1 MSENRRQILDMLAQ
15 GKITADEAE
24 RLLAAVEREPTSPGE
39 ARRNDK
45 IKYLRVVVDAMDDAD
60 GPTKV
65 NVRVPMQLLRAGVKL
80 TSIIP
85 PRARTE
91 VNEALRKEGID
102 VDIGKLTPES
112 LEDIVEQLR
121 DLQVDVDH
129 ERGLSTYLSR
139 DTEITE
145 LIQQLP
151 IGNLSLLPCGPIPPN
166 PTP

>member
-24 RLLAAVEREPTSPGE
+24 RLLSAVERGSDTMVSVPSVE
-39 ARRNDK
+39 RRNAL
-45 IKYLRVVVDAMDDAD
+45 KYLRVVVDAVDERE

-65 NVRVPMQLLRAGVKL
+65 NVRVPIQLLRAGVKL

-91 VNEALRKEGID
+91 VNEALAKEGID

-112 LEDIVEQLR
+112 LEEIIEQLR
-121 DLQVDVDH
+121 DLTVDVDA
-129 ERGLSTYLSR
+129 ERAKVR
-139 DTEITE
+139 VFCE
-145 LIQQLP
+145 
-151 IGNLSLLPCGPIPPN
+151 
-166 PTP
+166 

>member
-24 RLLAAVEREPTSPGE
+24 RLLSALEREPAGE
-39 ARRNDK
+39 TRRNDK
-45 IKYLRVVVDAMDDAD
+45 IKYLRVVVDAHDDVD

-129 ERGLSTYLSR
+129 ERAKVR
-139 DTEITE
+139 IFCE
-145 LIQQLP
+145 
-151 IGNLSLLPCGPIPPN
+151 
-166 PTP
+166 

>member
-24 RLLAAVEREPTSPGE
+24 RLLSALEREPAGAET
-39 ARRNDK
+39 RRNDK
-45 IKYLRVVVDAMDDAD
+45 IKYLRVVVDAHDDVD

-102 VDIGKLTPES
+102 VDIAKLTPES

-129 ERGLSTYLSR
+129 ERAKVR
-139 DTEITE
+139 IFCE
-145 LIQQLP
+145 
-151 IGNLSLLPCGPIPPN
+151 
-166 PTP
+166 

>member
-1 MSENRRQILDMLAQ
+1 MSENRRQILDMLAL

-24 RLLAAVEREPTSPGE
+24 RLLNAVEREPAMAGAGPGPE

-45 IKYLRVVVDAMDDAD
+45 VKYLRVVVDAKDDD
-60 GPTKV
+60 EGPTKV
-65 NVRVPMQLLRAGVKL
+65 NIRVPMQLLRAGVKL

-112 LEDIVEQLR
+112 LEEIVEQLR

-129 ERGLSTYLSR
+129 ERAKVR
-139 DTEITE
+139 VFCE
-145 LIQQLP
+145 
-151 IGNLSLLPCGPIPPN
+151 
-166 PTP
+166 

>member
-15 GKITADEAE
+15 GKVTVDEAE
-24 RLLAAVEREPTSPGE
+24 RLLSAVEREPASFVGEPDE

-45 IKYLRVVVDAMDDAD
+45 VKYLRVVVDAQDDED

-85 PRARTE
+85 PRARLE
-91 VNEALRKEGID
+91 VNEALRKEGIE

-112 LEDIVEQLR
+112 LEEIVEHLR
-121 DLQVDVDH
+121 DLRIDVDH
-129 ERGLSTYLSR
+129 EHAKVRVFC
-139 DTEITE
+139 E
-145 LIQQLP
+145 
-151 IGNLSLLPCGPIPPN
+151 
-166 PTP
+166 